1 MLGYKE
7 PRACWYRQEELCSWD
22 AEVHLHRRLFLGS
35 VANKRGFALRLA
47 HLQGV
52 GVAMGVETPRTI
64 RRPKRCV
71 IGGVCM
77 SVETGT
83 GLLRPRTT

>member
-1 MLGYKE
+1 MDIDKPKIDLYRIEDKKALGRDLE
-7 PRACWYRQEELCSWD
+7 ACGG
-22 AEVHLHRRLFLGS
+22 AEAEGH
-35 VANKRGFALRLA
+35 ANERGFAMRVS
-47 HLQGV
+47 HLEGV
-52 GVAMGVETPRTI
+52 DVAMGVETPAAT

-83 GLLRPRTT
+83 GLSMPRTT